1 MVFKTLKH
9 SIEKDYKITEQVLG
23 KGKDGNI
30 LLIIEKETGVKH
42 ALKMLKINKLNK
54 DQIIFQKHASQM
66 TDYVVKIKNVYEDPA
81 INDYYLVVM
90 E

>member
-9 SIEKDYKITEQVLG
+9 SIEKEYKITEQVLG

-30 LLIIEKETGVKH
+30 LLIIEKASGNKY
-42 ALKMLKINKLNK
+42 ALKMLKINQINR

-66 TDYVVKIKNVYEDPA
+66 SDLVVKIKNVYEDPD
-81 INDYYLVVM
+81 ITDYYLVVM